1 MVIYIVYRAER
12 KVKNRSIIPKVLR
25 KFGGIQLHKSLWQ
38 VDEKELKNIKNF
50 LEAHHFIILK
60 RERELK
66 ELVIEEN
73 RLIDLGSLVVLAFD
87 LPKNQQAGR
96 KAIERLLIQVPH
108 LFLCRSVYAFP
119 QSHGLYGKTITRK
132 ISEMVKELGGKVV
145 ILPRITIMNNSII
158 NDLIQ
163 EAILGIKKRLLAI
176 TSLLQQINYNDI
188 KKLKELKVKILK
200 LKITI
205 NLYIKWLT
213 PDLYFIKEIQKML
226 RSLEETFKEKL
237 IK

>member
-213 PDLYFIKEIQKML
+213 PDLYFI
-226 RSLEETFKEKL
+226 
-237 IK
+237 